1 MQYYLYFGRDQE
13 GQTVLIPVVSPD
25 GRAVV
30 VLFQDMEQ
38 EEMEAISASLLNS
51 RGFREIVWMSVEA
64 SSREEAARK
73 IKRDLVK
80 DKNEDVIFLTDKE
93 IGHQLGYE

>member
-1 MQYYLYFGRDQE
+1 MEYYLFFGRDQE
-13 GQTVLIPVVSPD
+13 GKTALIPVWSPD

-30 VLFQDMEQ
+30 VLFQDI
-38 EEMEAISASLLNS
+38 EEEERDAISASLLRS
-51 RGFREIVWMSVEA
+51 RGLREIVWLAVEA

-93 IGHQLGYE
+93 IGHQLRYE